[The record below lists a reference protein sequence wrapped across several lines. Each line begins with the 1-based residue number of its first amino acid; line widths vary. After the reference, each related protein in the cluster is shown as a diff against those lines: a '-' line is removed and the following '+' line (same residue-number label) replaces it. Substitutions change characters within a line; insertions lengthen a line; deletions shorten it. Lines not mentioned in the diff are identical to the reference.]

1 LIAAPAAQPKSFM
14 RGPLALLLLAA
25 VVGDACAQGGSK
37 VDRIEIV
44 EVGIYRAETAR
55 IETAPDTATRQRN
68 VLSETKLIAS
78 TTRIEAKIGVHFG
91 VRYRVVGR
99 PNQATIKLI
108 SVTQYPAPGLKNP
121 KSTSNQ
127 TRGEHPMFATIG
139 QINYRG
145 YVFEHDW
152 ELVAGAWVFELWD
165 GNRRLASQ
173 TFDVIKP

>member
-1 LIAAPAAQPKSFM
+1 M

-25 VVGDACAQGGSK
+25 VVGGALAQGGSK

-44 EVGIYRAETAR
+44 EAGIYRAETAT
-55 IETAPDTATRQRN
+55 IESAPGTATRQRN
-68 VLSETKLIAS
+68 VLTDTRLLVS

-91 VRYRVVGR
+91 IRYRVVGT
-99 PNQATIKLI
+99 PSLASVKLV

-121 KSTSNQ
+121 KGGSIQ
-127 TRGEHPMFATIG
+127 TQGEHALFATIN

-152 ELVAGAWVFELWD
+152 EMVAGTWVFELWD
-165 GNRRLASQ
+165 GKRKLTSQ
-173 TFDVIKP
+173 TFDVVKP